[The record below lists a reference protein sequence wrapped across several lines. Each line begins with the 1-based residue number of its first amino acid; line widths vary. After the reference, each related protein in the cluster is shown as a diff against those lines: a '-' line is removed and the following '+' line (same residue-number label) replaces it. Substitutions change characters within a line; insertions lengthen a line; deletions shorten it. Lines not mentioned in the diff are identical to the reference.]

1 MENVIKTP
9 SVIVK
14 VAEVTVYGK
23 GHAKAGQILTD
34 KNDNT
39 YARCTFQKI
48 GRQQMVIGGKQEFID
63 DVVARSTT
71 KNLFDKSYLPSNNGR
86 PDAGRDVKIGGFVF
100 GDIVTKTVP
109 EYEIQGTDRDGN
121 PTSKKATTYT
131 TLVFGMST
139 SEDWNSRVASA
150 FKSQGHPLPEADAV
164 TAPATKSL
172 VDVDATP
179 QVDADATPAFVKPL
193 AEGLETAKVN

>member
-1 MENVIKTP
+1 MENQIKTP

-23 GHAKAGQILTD
+23 DHAKAGQTLAD
-34 KNDNT
+34 KNENT

-48 GRQQMVIGGKQEFID
+48 GRQQMSIGGKMEFVD

-86 PDAGRDVKIGGFVF
+86 PDAGRDVKVGGFVF

-109 EYEIQGTDRDGN
+109 EYEIQGTDKEGN
-121 PTSKKATTYT
+121 PTTKKATTYT

-150 FKSQGHPLPEADAV
+150 FKSQGHPLPEV
-164 TAPATKSL
+164 
-172 VDVDATP
+172 
-179 QVDADATPAFVKPL
+179 DATPAFVKPL

>member
-14 VAEVTVYGK
+14 VAEVLTYQEGK
-23 GHAKAGQILTD
+23 KKGQKLTD
-34 KNDNT
+34 KNGNT
-39 YARCTFQKI
+39 YARSTFQKI
-48 GRQQMVIGGKQEFID
+48 GRQTMNIGGKQEFVD

-86 PDAGRDVKIGGFVF
+86 PDAGRDTKIGGFVF

-121 PTSKKATTYT
+121 PTTKKATTYT

-150 FKSQGHPLPEADAV
+150 FKSQGHPLPEADA
-164 TAPATKSL
+164 
-172 VDVDATP
+172 
-179 QVDADATPAFVKPL
+179 TPAFVKPL

>member
-1 MENVIKTP
+1 MENQIKTP

-14 VAEVTVYGK
+14 VAEVLTYQEGEKK
-23 GHAKAGQILTD
+23 GQKLTD
-34 KNDNT
+34 KNGNT
-39 YARCTFQKI
+39 YARTTFQKI
-48 GRQQMVIGGKQEFID
+48 GRQQMVIGGKAEFVD
-63 DVVARSTT
+63 DVVARATT

-86 PDAGRDVKIGGFVF
+86 PDAGRDTKIGGFVF

-109 EYEIQGTDRDGN
+109 EYEIQGVDKDGN
-121 PTSKKATTYT
+121 PTTKKATTFT

-150 FKSQGHPLPEADAV
+150 FKSQGHPLPEAEGAAV
-164 TAPATKSL
+164 QPATKSL
-172 VDVDATP
+172 VNAN
-179 QVDADATPAFVKPL
+179 ATPAFTVVKPL